1 MVRNDGIYAGVSLF
15 KGITVLDG
23 LDCEVKCLGDKLGD
37 KLEVGAKVPWRF
49 APKWRPPRSVS
60 EPMAC
65 TGFCLPSKR
74 GGFSWMAS

>member
-1 MVRNDGIYAGVSLF
+1 MRE
-15 KGITVLDG
+15 G

-37 KLEVGAKVPWRF
+37 KLEVGAKVPWWF

-65 TGFCLPSKR
+65 TGFCLPSK
-74 GGFSWMAS
+74 